1 MWSDRRGTAK
11 ASSGPHRR
19 WIVAA
24 LVLGGLVTDVSCGP
38 QIPSGQPLTEGD
50 LAVAPIDWNVAPLA
64 AGKVVAIAENDDDVA
79 LFSDG
84 SVSVWSGGESLGRD
98 SSVRAWRSAAAVPA
112 LGFSGRWLL
121 EVSDDGKAV
130 SLAHGGSQTLSCEDV
145 SARYLLSNS
154 PVREVAALGGA
165 LVGFVTDGRLAISD
179 GQRLKQY
186 ELSLHGLTGSLG
198 KAAGIT
204 DDEVVVLFAQDD
216 TLQRLSLPS
225 VNWVALMA
233 LACCGPRAEAD
244 FIVSATTTSN
254 RYFPLLTGSRSV
266 VFRRDLLVCGCLCP
280 MVLRWC
286 ATDNFCVRR
295 CPPWAI
301 PAMMRRRC
309 CGFWAHRAEMPGCSP
324 ILRWCASGKRA
335 VADKTW
341 CCGASRCSRCL
352 CGPVRG
358 CHLPNGSAHLDLST
372 HSSWARYRRVLAQR
386 VVAGTPTP
394 MPPTGAGKLTAD
406 ELAQVMAWT
415 SRP

>member
-19 WIVAA
+19 WLVAA

-121 EVSDDGKAV
+121 GVSDDGKLYRLHYGEA
-130 SLAHGGSQTLSCEDV
+130 QTLSCEDV

-225 VNWVALMA
+225 VNWVAFDGAGMLWAASGSGLYRQRDDHFEQVLSPADGQSIRGLSAGSAGLWLLMSDGVA
-233 LACCGPRAEAD
+233 LVRDGQLLRAPLPTVGNPGDDAAAMLRVLGSPSGD
-244 FIVSATTTSN
+244 AW
-254 RYFPLLTGSRSV
+254 LLTDSQV
-266 VFRRDLLVCGCLCP
+266 VRVGEESGGGQDL
-280 MVLRWC
+280 VLWRKQMQPV
-286 ATDNFCVRR
+286 FVRT
-295 CPPWAI
+295 CQ
-301 PAMMRRRC
+301 
-309 CGFWAHRAEMPGCSP
+309 
-324 ILRWCASGKRA
+324 
-335 VADKTW
+335 
-341 CCGASRCSRCL
+341 
-352 CGPVRG
+352 G
-358 CHLPNGSAHLDLST
+358 CHLPSGSAHLDLST